1 MSSFSLRR
9 RKTSGAWQDTWG
21 QVRLQHVHRRR
32 FKQKEAKEHTE
43 TALENK
49 NPATPDQKAQVD
61 KIATTMLAS
70 IMSFSTE

>member
-1 MSSFSLRR
+1 
-9 RKTSGAWQDTWG
+9 
-21 QVRLQHVHRRR
+21 VHRRR